1 MVDLTKLDMGSKGI
15 LTISMEGRRGH
26 SSIEPMNYNWIGH
39 ATVSHKGATGR
50 IAVVDRVT
58 RAATA

>member
-1 MVDLTKLDMGSKGI
+1 
-15 LTISMEGRRGH
+15 
-26 SSIEPMNYNWIGH
+26 MNYNWIGH